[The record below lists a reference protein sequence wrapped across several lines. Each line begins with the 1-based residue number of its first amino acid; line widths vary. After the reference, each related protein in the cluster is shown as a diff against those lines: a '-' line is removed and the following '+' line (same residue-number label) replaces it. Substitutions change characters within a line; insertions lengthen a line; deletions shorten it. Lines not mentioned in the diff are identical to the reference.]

1 MYKMDVKLRESDR
14 LPYIVKKTKY
24 PDTILNTSEK
34 VSELCINKFKMHL
47 LPEENVYLFTVTANH
62 SVIGF
67 FELSKGTISYST
79 MTFREIFLRAV
90 LTNAYGFFVVHNH
103 PSGDC
108 FPSKQDLETA
118 SILKELGKK
127 VYLPMVDFVIIGN
140 KTYFSYSEYE
150 KEVGK

>member
-24 PDTILNTSEK
+24 QETVLNTSEK
-34 VSELCINKFKMHL
+34 VSELCINKLKMHL
-47 LPEENVYLFTVTANH
+47 LAEEFTVTATH
-62 SVIGF
+62 RVIGF
-67 FELSKGTISYST
+67 FELSKGTVSYSVI
-79 MTFREIFLRAV
+79 TFREVFLRAV
-90 LTNAYGFFVVHNH
+90 LTNAYGYFIVHNH

-108 FPSKQDLETA
+108 FPSKKDLETA

-127 VYLPMVDFVIIGN
+127 MYLPLIDFIIIGN

-150 KEVGK
+150 KEVRK